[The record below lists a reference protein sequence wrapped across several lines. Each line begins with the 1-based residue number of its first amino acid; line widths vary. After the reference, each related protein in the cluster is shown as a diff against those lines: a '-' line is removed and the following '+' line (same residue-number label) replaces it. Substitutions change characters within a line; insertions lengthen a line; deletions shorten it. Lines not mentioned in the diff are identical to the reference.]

1 MPSNSD
7 ESADSSDSGKGG
19 KMKAFLWCNAGR
31 SRTLREKEKNYKR
44 GTTFRLKPIAHI
56 PGTCTINILNSL
68 KADIPFIQMF
78 EMER

>member
-1 MPSNSD
+1 M
-7 ESADSSDSGKGG
+7 
-19 KMKAFLWCNAGR
+19 
-31 SRTLREKEKNYKR
+31 REKEKNYKR

-68 KADIPFIQMF
+68 KADIPIIQMF